1 MATPAARV
9 PPAGDADPLPRTRTA
24 PPVPPVP
31 PVRDVRDGARPGTL
45 GTRVAQRIEDEI
57 VRSGWPVGR
66 NLGSEQRLQDRY
78 GVSKSVLREAVRLVE
93 HHGAARMRRGPGG
106 GLFVTAPDV
115 APAARAMVTY
125 LDYVGTTVD
134 DLIDARLLLEPRA
147 VVLASERLTEDGVRR
162 LRGLLEQES
171 RRRTEPG
178 IWSQDP
184 VHTALCELSGN
195 PVLLAFTEVLTRLT
209 DRYAH
214 TARRKSKAEAVRN
227 KKAAGRSHAAIVD
240 AVIAGDTGPACAVMT
255 EHLRE
260 TAGWLKRN
268 RPGAAGPLPWQLL
281 EAPGAKLSELVA
293 ARIQDAVAADGW
305 PVGALLGSE
314 ADLMDRYGTSRA
326 VLREAV
332 RLLEHHGVARMR
344 RGPGGGLRVTAP
356 DPAASIDSLALYLGY
371 RRAGAEHLRTV
382 REAIELGALGPV
394 TARRREPEA
403 AGRLEAAAREAPPAR
418 FHDALV
424 HLAGNPVLTL
434 FLRILSELRRRQAG
448 ADAPPGPAADA
459 QDVREA
465 AHREVVAAVLAGDVS
480 LARHRVRRD
489 LAACPAW

>member
-1 MATPAARV
+1 MATPAAKV
-9 PPAGDADPLPRTRTA
+9 PPTGGADAPSHVPAVLPEIRSGVRAGAL
-24 PPVPPVP
+24 
-31 PVRDVRDGARPGTL
+31 GA
-45 GTRVAQRIEDEI
+45 RVAQRIEDEI
-57 VRSGWPVGR
+57 VHSGWPVGR
-66 NLGSEQRLQDRY
+66 NLGSEQELQDRH

-93 HHGAARMRRGPGG
+93 HHGVARMRRGPGG

-134 DLIDARLLLEPRA
+134 DLTDARLLLEPPA
-147 VVLASERLTEDGVRR
+147 VVLASERLTEEGVRL
-162 LRGLLEQES
+162 LRGLLGQEA
-171 RRRTEPG
+171 RRRAEPG

-195 PVLLAFTEVLTRLT
+195 PALLAFTEVLTRLT

-227 KKAAGRSHAAIVD
+227 KEVAGRSHAVIVE
-240 AVIAGDTGPACAVMT
+240 AVIAGDTGRACAALT

-260 TAGWLKRN
+260 AAGWLKQN
-268 RPGAAGPLPWQLL
+268 RPGADGPIAWQLL

-293 ARIQDAVAADGW
+293 ARIQDTIAADGW

-314 ADLMDRYGTSRA
+314 ADLLDRYGTSRA

-344 RGPGGGLRVTAP
+344 RGPGGGLLVTAP
-356 DPAASIDSLALYLGY
+356 DPAASIDSMALYLGH
-371 RRAGAEHLRTV
+371 RRAGAEHLRAV

-394 TARRREPEA
+394 TARRGEPETA
-403 AGRLEAAAREAPPAR
+403 VRLEAAVRGEPPAA
-418 FHDALV
+418 FHDELV

-434 FLRILSELRRRQAG
+434 FLRILSALRPGRAG
-448 ADAPPGPAADA
+448 ADAARPHAAGG
-459 QDVREA
+459 RER
-465 AHREVVAAVLAGDVS
+465 AHREVVAAILAGDES

-489 LAACPAW
+489 LTACHAW